1 MALNQLQLSLQFGDL
16 ADAARH
22 RAALPRH
29 KVRRW
34 IRHALSDDAE
44 ITVRIVNAEE
54 GQRLNQEFRKK
65 DYATNVLTFDYAQA
79 TDESPWVVADLVLC
93 APVVAQEAKAQG
105 KALQAHYAHLLVH
118 GALHAQG
125 WDHETSEADADEME
139 DYEIAILKE
148 MGFRNPYGKG

>member
-1 MALNQLQLSLQFGDL
+1 MALNLLQLSLQFGDL
-16 ADAARH
+16 TDAARH

-65 DYATNVLTFDYAQA
+65 NDATNVLTFDYAQA
-79 TDESPWVVADLVLC
+79 PLVIADLVLC

-105 KALQAHYAHLLVH
+105 KTLQAHYAHLLVH
-118 GALHAQG
+118 GTLHAQG

-139 DYEIAILKE
+139 DCEIAILKQL
-148 MGFRNPYGKG
+148 GFRNPYGKR